1 MVSRTE
7 VGDSQGAFEVG
18 FLEESIQTYWEEE
31 KEIITVFESMLKSL
45 QKLDDGV
52 FVDLISAMNSEYEGE
67 EYIKKLKT
75 YDSDM
80 VSANPLDVRTF
91 HFAEIVEGNKKS
103 LFLGVEYIALDLT
116 QFIFKKFG
124 YYWLL
129 VKNRYTGKQGGT
141 DFYIYFF
148 KERPPSLWWSGG
160 MFITGKLGLG
170 RIEEDKRIPLFKV
183 LPYEFSRN
191 SPIPKTKKAKEKLR
205 NKLTESIS
213 KNNSYAKGNISYL
226 VGQQMSMIT
235 GRTYRTDFVQ
245 SKSLFIRKSLLADA
259 VWKISITKPMMFAK
273 TEAEIPK
280 GVNFNK
286 VGDTYS
292 YTQTKT
298 SVSKMSSSPLN
309 LNSLPNPYA
318 DWTYEKEC
326 EYVNE
331 PDSPSHRTIEFP
343 VIRKDINQ
351 NADWKKQIN
360 KGIRTYTF
368 VGDEFGSK
376 GFWSIFGE
384 EKGAEN
390 GQNLYSKAIRFSA
403 PSIYQYKTQFG
414 VLNHLAV

>member
-18 FLEESIQTYWEEE
+18 FLEESIQTFWEEE
-31 KEIITVFESMLKSL
+31 KEILVVFESMLKSL

-75 YDSDM
+75 YDSDR

-91 HFAEIVEGNKKS
+91 HFAEIVEANKRS
-103 LFLGVEYIALDLT
+103 LFLGAEYIALDLT

-213 KNNSYAKGNISYL
+213 KNNSRAKGNISYL

-235 GRTYRTDFVQ
+235 GRAYRTDFVQ
-245 SKSLFIRKSLLADA
+245 SKSLFIRKGLLADA
-259 VWKISITKPMMFAK
+259 VWKISITKPMMFSK

-292 YTQTKT
+292 YIQTKT
-298 SVSKMSSSPLN
+298 SVSKMASSPLN
-309 LNSLPNPYA
+309 LDSLPNPYA
-318 DWTYEKEC
+318 EWTYEKEC

-343 VIRKDINQ
+343 VIRKDINR
-351 NADWKKQIN
+351 NADWKKQTH
-360 KGIRTYTF
+360 KGITTYTF
-368 VGDEFGSK
+368 VGDK
-376 GFWSIFGE
+376 FWDMFGE
-384 EKGAEN
+384 EKGADN
-390 GQNLYSKAIRFSA
+390 GENLYSKAIRFSA

>member
-31 KEIITVFESMLKSL
+31 KEILVVFESMLKSL

-52 FVDLISAMNSEYEGE
+52 FVDLLGAMNSEYEGE
-67 EYIKKLKT
+67 EYIKNLKT
-75 YDSDM
+75 YDSDR

-91 HFAEIVEGNKKS
+91 QFAEIVEGNKRS

-160 MFITGKLGLG
+160 MFITGVVGLS
-170 RIEEDKRIPLFKV
+170 RIEEERRSPLFEI
-183 LPYEFSRN
+183 LPYEFSSN

-205 NKLTESIS
+205 NKLTETIS
-213 KNNSYAKGNISYL
+213 KKESYAKGHDAYL
-226 VGQQMSMIT
+226 VGLQMSMIK
-235 GRTYRTDFVQ
+235 GRVYRTDFVQ
-245 SKSLFIRKSLLADA
+245 PKSPFIRKPLLADA

-280 GVNFNK
+280 GVKFNK
-286 VGDTYS
+286 AGDTYS
-292 YTQTKT
+292 YIQTKT
-298 SVSKMSSSPLN
+298 SVSKMASTPFN
-309 LNSLPNPYA
+309 LDSLPNPYA
-318 DWTYEKEC
+318 NWTYEKEC
-326 EYVNE
+326 EYLNE
-331 PDSPSHRTIEFP
+331 PDSYSNRTLEFP
-343 VIRKDINQ
+343 IVRNDINR
-351 NADWKKQIN
+351 NADWKKQTHKDIT
-360 KGIRTYTF
+360 TYTY
-368 VGDEFGSK
+368 VGDK
-376 GFWSIFGE
+376 FWDMFGE

>member
-31 KEIITVFESMLKSL
+31 KEILAVFESMLKSL

-52 FVDLISAMNSEYEGE
+52 FVDLMGAMNSEYEGE
-67 EYIKKLKT
+67 DYIKKLKT
-75 YDSDM
+75 YDSDR

-91 HFAEIVEGNKKS
+91 QFAQITEGNKRS

-160 MFITGKLGLG
+160 MFIEGVLGLG
-170 RIEEDKRIPLFKV
+170 RIEEETRKPLFEL
-183 LPYEFSRN
+183 LPYEFSSN

-205 NKLTESIS
+205 NKLTEIIP
-213 KNNSYAKGNISYL
+213 KNQSFAKGTISL
-226 VGQQMSMIT
+226 FGGRQKRMIT
-235 GRTYRTDFVQ
+235 GRAYMSADFVD
-245 SKSLFIRKSLLADA
+245 SKSPFIRKRLLADA
-259 VWKISITKPMMFAK
+259 VWQISITKPMMFAK

-280 GVNFNK
+280 GVKFHKAGN
-286 VGDTYS
+286 TYS
-292 YTQTKT
+292 YIQTKT
-298 SVSKMSSSPLN
+298 SVSKMASTPLN
-309 LNSLPNPYA
+309 LDSLPNPYA

-326 EYVNE
+326 EYLNE
-331 PDSPSHRTIEFP
+331 PNSYSNRTIDFP
-343 VIRKDINQ
+343 VIRKDINR
-351 NADWKKQIN
+351 NADWKKEFH
-360 KGIRTYTF
+360 KGITTYTF
-368 VGDEFGSK
+368 VGDK
-376 GFWSIFGE
+376 FWDMFGE
-384 EKGAEN
+384 EEGAQN
-390 GQNLYSKAIRFSA
+390 GENLYSKAIRFNA